1 MRKLTLSAAITL
13 SFAAL
18 TSIPIGLSAENTAQ
32 ADTCD
37 ATSLD
42 SVPGRAWNEAYGWR
56 FNTSTDSD
64 PKKRAEQNRANREA
78 AYTALVKG
86 QSPWPS
92 WFTPSISV
100 IRPGTRFQMAMS
112 KGQRDDQPGGFG
124 TFDEID
130 TVNEVREDLAVLLA
144 WKADVDRINTYVVT
158 DLMMA
163 HVGPIGPQVDPKACK
178 LLPGRFSQFE
188 MLVRRDDRMK
198 YIKFVSSEKLK
209 QPDKGAT
216 K

>member
-1 MRKLTLSAAITL
+1 MRLKNSLAIIA
-13 SFAAL
+13 SVAL
-18 TSIPIGLSAENTAQ
+18 ATMPTMASAEDQQPTNSCNAQ
-32 ADTCD
+32 
-37 ATSLD
+37 SLD
-42 SVPGRAWNEAYGWR
+42 SVPGKAWDEAYGWR

-64 PKKRAEQNRANREA
+64 PNKRAEQNRANREA

-112 KGQRDDQPGGFG
+112 KGQLDTQPGGFG

-198 YIKFVSSEKLK
+198 YIKFVSSEKLQ
-209 QPDKGAT
+209 QPMPANSK
-216 K
+216 